1 MDADE
6 REIYYY
12 LKGRRRE
19 FIPIREISRRTGGKR
34 RWRRSP
40 EWARPVVER
49 MAERGI
55 LEGGDESGYRLK
67 PKPRAGKTGK
77 LWVSPQLAEILKAS
91 GKVFDNVVTDE
102 YDDDY
107 YESL

>member
-12 LKGRRRE
+12 VKGRGRE
-19 FIPIREISRRTGGKR
+19 LSPVREISRRIGSKR

-40 EWARPVVER
+40 EWARPVLER

-55 LEGGDESGYRLK
+55 LEGDGDAGYRLK
-67 PKPRAGKTGK
+67 PKPQAEKTGK
-77 LWVSPQLAEILKAS
+77 RWVSPAVAEILKAS
-91 GKVFDNVVTDE
+91 GKVFDNVVTHEDDDE
-102 YDDDY
+102 YYDR
-107 YESL
+107 L